1 MKATL
6 LGTGTSSGVPVIGC
20 DCPVCLSDDP
30 RNRRRRTGLYLEA
43 GGVSILVDTPPDFR
57 EQALEYSIPRID
69 AVFFTHSHADHIF
82 GFDDI
87 RRYNTI
93 QNQIIPA
100 YAHPE
105 TIADLKRIFD
115 YIGTEKVKGFYR
127 PRIEFRSIE
136 GSVSFR
142 RSGETTG
149 NTEEPRRLGAGSGGG
164 PDPWPTPLAAN
175 QRTNEGIPQSLGYP
189 YGRSRMGR
197 GRGSSTHGEE
207 GGSEGMG
214 DEAVEVVPLPVIHG
228 PGVTVGYMFK
238 EHGKKLAYV
247 PDCSMM
253 PDQTL
258 EMIKGVDVMILD
270 ALRHRP
276 HKTHLTVEDSVKL
289 LQKIGAKR
297 SYITHMCHDL
307 DHEETEALLPDGMRV
322 SYDGM
327 MLEI

>member
-20 DCPVCLSDDP
+20 DCPVCTSDDP
-30 RNRRRRTGLYLEA
+30 RNHRRRTGLYLEA
-43 GGVSILVDTPPDFR
+43 DGVSILVDAPPDFR
-57 EQALEYSIPRID
+57 EQALQYSIPRID

-93 QNQIIPA
+93 QDQIIPA

-127 PRIEFRSIE
+127 PRIEFKNIE
-136 GSVSFR
+136 GAV
-142 RSGETTG
+142 
-149 NTEEPRRLGAGSGGG
+149 LLAGSGERG
-164 PDPWPTPLAAN
+164 A
-175 QRTNEGIPQSLGYP
+175 
-189 YGRSRMGR
+189 GR
-197 GRGSSTHGEE
+197 GKSGKRKAEILKCGAGRVGSGQW
-207 GGSEGMG
+207 
-214 DEAVEVVPLPVIHG
+214 AVERGALGVVPLPVVHG
-228 PGVTVGYMFK
+228 TVATVGYLFT
-238 EHGKKLAYV
+238 EHGRRLAYV
-247 PDCSMM
+247 PDCLIM
-253 PDQTL
+253 PDKTL
-258 EMIKGVDVMILD
+258 EMLKGVDVMILD

-289 LQKIGAKR
+289 LQKIGAKQ

-307 DHEETEALLPDGMRV
+307 DHSETEALLPDGISV

-327 MLEI
+327 VVETGYLSTGSF